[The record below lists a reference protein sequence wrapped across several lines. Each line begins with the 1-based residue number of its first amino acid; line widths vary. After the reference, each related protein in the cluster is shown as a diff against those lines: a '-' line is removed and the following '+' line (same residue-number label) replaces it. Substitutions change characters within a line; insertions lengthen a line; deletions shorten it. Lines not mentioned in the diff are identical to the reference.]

1 MSCCRVFRIN
11 RDVQKEKIVA
21 VGRFQPPHCGHYTIF
36 NEMLDMIDDPNNIAN
51 EGYIFVMGFAS
62 NARGLKRN
70 PLGPNEKLKYLNKML
85 NDNKIKF
92 IIGHSIGEMLSSDTK
107 ELLGDR
113 LIIMPL
119 PDDAEL
125 SERKADGD
133 NYAYPKVANF
143 HRLHYYFKN
152 IGEENNYVMVAGEDR
167 VTQVKRD
174 NKSRKL
180 QLPIREAGQ
189 KRSSAAQSG
198 DICTLDDSPS
208 GSRIRHL
215 ALKIDSF
222 SLRDPTVKK
231 ILKFTKLGNMTD
243 EDVLSMVNDI
253 RKVNGKPEIYNVT
266 EDEIILGGRRKTR
279 RRRRKSKRSRRKR
292 RKTKKKRKRKR
303 KTRKRKQKGR
313 GVNVCAWMKDE
324 EGLVQARK
332 YALSQSRKLKRRFP
346 IDPTREDLNKIA
358 NLEANLYCQKYAPDG
373 PNDKYKCNN
382 QFGVCVEMNEM
393 EHNFMNQI
401 MKNNGY
407 ILQ

>member
-36 NEMLDMIDDPNNIAN
+36 REMLDMIDDPNNIAN

-62 NARGLKRN
+62 NVRGLKRN

-85 NDNKIKF
+85 NDNRIKF
-92 IIGHSIGEMLSSDTK
+92 IIGHSIGEMLSSDTR
-107 ELLGDR
+107 ELLGNR

-125 SERKADGD
+125 SERKSDGD
-133 NYAYPKVANF
+133 TYAYPKVANF

-174 NKSRKL
+174 NKSRRL

-215 ALKIDSF
+215 ALNIDSF
-222 SLRDPTVKK
+222 SLKDPRVQK
-231 ILKFTKLGNMTD
+231 ILKFTKLGDMTD

-279 RRRRKSKRSRRKR
+279 RRRRKSKRTRRKS
-292 RKTKKKRKRKR
+292 RKTKKKRKRKKR

-313 GVNVCAWMKDE
+313 GPNICQMLSDENTMEDAITIAMNRAVNAQRNIPQGRRV
-324 EGLVQARK
+324 GLRMAQA
-332 YALSQSRKLKRRFP
+332 
-346 IDPTREDLNKIA
+346 
-358 NLEANLYCQKYAPDG
+358 EAHYYCQ
-373 PNDKYKCNN
+373 
-382 QFGVCVEMNEM
+382 EMNDW
-393 EHNFMNQI
+393 NDNYACNTKTGSCKVI
-401 MKNNGY
+401 RTPRAKRAINDRLRRYGY
-407 ILQ
+407 I

>member
-70 PLGPNEKLKYLNKML
+70 PLVPNEKLKYLNKMF
-85 NDNKIKF
+85 NDNRIKF

-125 SERKADGD
+125 SERKSDGD
-133 NYAYPKVANF
+133 DYAYPKVANF
-143 HRLHYYFKN
+143 HRLYYYFKN

-174 NKSRKL
+174 NKSRRL

-215 ALKIDSF
+215 ALSIDSF
-222 SLRDPTVKK
+222 SLKDPRVQK
-231 ILKFTKLGNMTD
+231 ILKFTKLGDMTD

-313 GVNVCAWMKDE
+313 GANICKMFTDPNKEKELDAMVLRRAKAGKIHIPVHPDTGEPLTTPMKM
-324 EGLVQARK
+324 A
-332 YALSQSRKLKRRFP
+332 
-346 IDPTREDLNKIA
+346 
-358 NLEANLYCQKYAPDG
+358 EAHHYCQEM
-373 PNDKYKCNN
+373 NDWNDNYKCNLN
-382 QFGVCVEMNEM
+382 TGNCVEIINEAGKKAINDM
-393 EHNFMNQI
+393 LRMR
-401 MKNNGY
+401 GY
-407 ILQ
+407 K